1 MGLDAMPRKPV
12 INVADVPLRDN
23 VHGDRFAAK
32 VGSFGRLIGSTGLGA
47 MLHVVEPGKRA
58 FPFHNHHNI
67 DEVFF
72 ILEGE
77 GEYRFGDKS
86 FPVRA
91 GDLCAAPSGGPETA
105 HQLINTGTSPLKYL
119 GISTSVASEVVEYPD
134 SGKFAVTSRYDW
146 ATGKG
151 GVRHI
156 GRAGETLD
164 YWDGE

>member
-1 MGLDAMPRKPV
+1 MPKKPV
-12 INVADVPLRDN
+12 INVDDVPLRDN
-23 VHGDRFAAK
+23 VHGDKFAAK
-32 VGSFGRLIGSTGLGA
+32 VGSLGRLIGSTGLGV
-47 MLHVVEPGKRA
+47 MLHVVAPGKRA

-67 DEVFF
+67 DEVFY

-91 GDLCAAPSGGPETA
+91 GDVCAAPSGGPETA
-105 HQLINTGTSPLKYL
+105 HQMVNTGTSQLKYL

-146 ATGKG
+146 ATGTG
-151 GVRHI
+151 GVRFI
-156 GRAGETLD
+156 GRAGESLD